1 MPVLLVPPTQV
12 VPYDAERIV
21 RHRKAMD
28 EFRAGVANLWNAS
41 PGEEIKYGAFRRARN
56 YSWSESYDALL
67 QTYFVF
73 PSPSK
78 ANDTELARVAVLFRK
93 DTCQMLGSRVIWG
106 ANWSSS
112 LPAGVTSADLNSFK
126 SVSSRSFD
134 QRKSPIRLS
143 LETSGYWAPALAWIS
158 EAFIGE
164 QMASE
169 SMIVHSDLSGLACFR
184 ENQQKT
190 PNSAAGKDQKEEKKD
205 AKDTA
210 SNLSDAALKRGHRQ
224 LKLRLAGIPQK
235 SPIKWPNVSGQMTVF
250 SLPFN
255 SKRKSV
261 EVSKEKQVAY
271 NPITLAGLARE
282 QIQEHLHELK
292 DKTIKVSKREG
303 KFVTVERGIAY
314 GLKIGMHLTGPQGA
328 TLHVIRFDSST
339 QFDDAAILLIRKESS
354 DKPLAAGAVL
364 EIDPKQ
370 YPSR

>member
-12 VPYDAERIV
+12 VPFDAERIV

-28 EFRAGVANLWNAS
+28 EFRAGVVNLWNAT
-41 PGEEIKYGAFRRARN
+41 PGEEVKYGAFRRTRQ

-78 ANDTELARVAVLFRK
+78 VTDAELARVAVLFRK

-126 SVSSRSFD
+126 SVSGRNFD

-169 SMIVHSDLSGLACFR
+169 SLIVHSDLSGLACFR
-184 ENQQKT
+184 ENQKKAS
-190 PNSAAGKDQKEEKKD
+190 NSSDGKNQKEEKKE
-205 AKDTA
+205 AKETA
-210 SNLSDAALKRGHRQ
+210 ANQSEAVLKKGHRQ
-224 LKLRLAGIPQK
+224 LKLKMAGVPQK
-235 SPIKWPNVSGQMTVF
+235 SPIKWPNVSGQMSVF

-255 SKRKSV
+255 SKRKTAD
-261 EVSKEKQVAY
+261 VSKEKQVAF

-282 QIQEHLHELK
+282 QIQEHLQELK

-303 KFVTVERGIAY
+303 RFVTVERGIAY

-328 TLHVIRFDSST
+328 TLHVIRFDSSPE
-339 QFDDAAILLIRKESS
+339 FDDAAILLIRKESA

-364 EIDPKQ
+364 EIDQKQ
-370 YPSR
+370 YPAR